1 MPPISICGLTSSP
14 AASLRIVDGYAP
26 LRPVSS
32 FEIVSRATPL
42 LSANSSW
49 LITAPCRMRRKRGR
63 SILQTSKTLQ
73 KPCIKPT
80 TMLRYLEYSVLS
92 GIRGSLVMS
101 LDPRLVVP
109 YVTEQSPRGERTMDI
124 YSRLLADR
132 IIFIGMPVD
141 DQIANVVMAQL
152 LHLDSE
158 DPEQD
163 INLYINS
170 PGGSV
175 HAGMAIYD
183 TMQYVNA
190 DVATTA
196 LGMAASMGSFLL
208 TAGAKGKRSA
218 LPNARILLHQP
229 HIGGGLGGQVSDV
242 EIHARE
248 LVRTKKRMNELYSQM
263 TGQPIEKIERD
274 TDRDYMLGPEEALEY
289 GVIDRVV
296 NRLQEGVIAAGG

>member
-1 MPPISICGLTSSP
+1 M
-14 AASLRIVDGYAP
+14 
-26 LRPVSS
+26 
-32 FEIVSRATPL
+32 
-42 LSANSSW
+42 
-49 LITAPCRMRRKRGR
+49 
-63 SILQTSKTLQ
+63 
-73 KPCIKPT
+73 
-80 TMLRYLEYSVLS
+80 
-92 GIRGSLVMS
+92 GS
-101 LDPRLVVP
+101 DPRLVIP

-124 YSRLLADR
+124 YSRLLKDR
-132 IIFIGMPVD
+132 IIFIGTPVD
-141 DQIANVVMAQL
+141 DQVANVVMAQL

-175 HAGMAIYD
+175 YAGLAIYD
-183 TMQYVNA
+183 TMQFVNA

-229 HIGGGLGGQVSDV
+229 HIGGSLGGQVSDV

-248 LVRTKKRMNELYSQM
+248 LVRTKRRMNELYSEM
-263 TGQPIEKIERD
+263 TGQPVEKIERD
-274 TDRDYMLGPEEALEY
+274 TDRDYMLGPKEAVEY

-296 NRLQEGVIAAGG
+296 TRPGEVVVGASE

>member
-1 MPPISICGLTSSP
+1 
-14 AASLRIVDGYAP
+14 
-26 LRPVSS
+26 
-32 FEIVSRATPL
+32 
-42 LSANSSW
+42 
-49 LITAPCRMRRKRGR
+49 
-63 SILQTSKTLQ
+63 
-73 KPCIKPT
+73 
-80 TMLRYLEYSVLS
+80 
-92 GIRGSLVMS
+92 MS

-132 IIFIGMPVD
+132 IIFIGTPVD

-163 INLYINS
+163 IHLYINS

-175 HAGMAIYD
+175 YAGMAIYD
-183 TMQYVNA
+183 TMQFVNA

-229 HIGGGLGGQVSDV
+229 HIGGGIGGQVSDV

-248 LVRTKKRMNELYSQM
+248 LVRTKRRMNELYAEM
-263 TGQPIEKIERD
+263 TGQPVEKIERD
-274 TDRDYMLGPEEALEY
+274 TDRDYMLGPEEAVEY

-296 NRLQEGVIAAGG
+296 NRPAESVIAAGK

>member
-1 MPPISICGLTSSP
+1 M
-14 AASLRIVDGYAP
+14 
-26 LRPVSS
+26 
-32 FEIVSRATPL
+32 
-42 LSANSSW
+42 
-49 LITAPCRMRRKRGR
+49 
-63 SILQTSKTLQ
+63 
-73 KPCIKPT
+73 
-80 TMLRYLEYSVLS
+80 
-92 GIRGSLVMS
+92 GS
-101 LDPRLVVP
+101 DPRLVIP

-124 YSRLLADR
+124 YSRLLKDR
-132 IIFIGMPVD
+132 IIFIGTPVD
-141 DQIANVVMAQL
+141 DQVANVVMAQL

-163 INLYINS
+163 INLYLNS

-175 HAGMAIYD
+175 YAGLAIYD
-183 TMQYVNA
+183 TMQFVNC

-248 LVRTKKRMNELYSQM
+248 LVRTKRRMNELYSEM
-263 TGQPIEKIERD
+263 TGQPVEKIERD
-274 TDRDYMLGPEEALEY
+274 TDRDYMLGPKEAVEY

-296 NRLQEGVIAAGG
+296 TRPGEVVVGASE

>member
-1 MPPISICGLTSSP
+1 MMSSEP
-14 AASLRIVDGYAP
+14 G
-26 LRPVSS
+26 
-32 FEIVSRATPL
+32 
-42 LSANSSW
+42 
-49 LITAPCRMRRKRGR
+49 
-63 SILQTSKTLQ
+63 
-73 KPCIKPT
+73 
-80 TMLRYLEYSVLS
+80 
-92 GIRGSLVMS
+92 
-101 LDPRLVVP
+101 LVVP

-124 YSRLLADR
+124 YSRLLKDR
-132 IIFIGMPVD
+132 IIFVGTPVD
-141 DQIANVVMAQL
+141 DQVANVVMAQL

-175 HAGMAIYD
+175 YAGMAIYD
-183 TMQYVNA
+183 TMQFVNC

-208 TAGAKGKRSA
+208 TAGARGKRSA

-248 LVRTKKRMNELYSQM
+248 LVRTKRRMNELYSEM
-263 TGQPIEKIERD
+263 TGQPVEKIERD
-274 TDRDYMLGPEEALEY
+274 TDRDYMLGPKEAVEY

-296 NRLQEGVIAAGG
+296 TRPGEVVVAAGE

>member
-1 MPPISICGLTSSP
+1 
-14 AASLRIVDGYAP
+14 
-26 LRPVSS
+26 
-32 FEIVSRATPL
+32 
-42 LSANSSW
+42 
-49 LITAPCRMRRKRGR
+49 
-63 SILQTSKTLQ
+63 
-73 KPCIKPT
+73 
-80 TMLRYLEYSVLS
+80 
-92 GIRGSLVMS
+92 MS
-101 LDPRLVVP
+101 LDPRLVAP

-175 HAGMAIYD
+175 YAGMAIYD

-296 NRLQEGVIAAGG
+296 NRPQEGVIAAGG